1 MNTQAVVDKILTHL
15 WDQGRVSHD
24 PLGMGCAYRG
34 EDGTKCAIG
43 ILIPD
48 DIYSPDME
56 GKSFHQLCRRYDVVA
71 DLPEIQAI
79 KQVGEVLQ
87 QLHDNLHGMPDFRKR
102 LRNRAQAWLSDY
114 GLTVNLPTEE

>member
-1 MNTQAVVDKILTHL
+1 MDTQAVVDKVLKHL
-15 WDQGRVSHD
+15 WDQGECSRD
-24 PLGMGCAYRG
+24 PFGSECAYRG
-34 EDGTKCAIG
+34 RNGTKCAIG

-48 DIYSPDME
+48 DIYSPNME
-56 GKSFHQLCRRYDVVA
+56 GMSFLMLCQRYDVVA
-71 DLPEIQAI
+71 ALPEIQAI

-102 LRNRAQAWLSDY
+102 LRNHAQDWLPDY